1 MNLKSS
7 FMQQLSA
14 LERRLA
20 DKSKQA
26 LSNDWDANFGSLEGE
41 DLLLRNTYLNG
52 QMGPLAEFH
61 SGMHDRHMP
70 RRLWWLDQDSHD
82 KNRLEKPAGADRH
95 NIVSQASELKG
106 ILRRKPR
113 AMPRQTS
120 AGAGPT
126 PGALAGPGAPP
137 GAEGSNGGYR
147 GPEVP
152 TVWADEGEAHHRP
165 HGMPGSS
172 SMGQL
177 EASRGSGSPMPGPG
191 RDVRDVRDGRESRE
205 IPYRK
210 GPTTGIRDSLTGP
223 MGRRSESPVPEERR
237 ASSNDPPPRGSSR
250 RNESPQLRGDPTR
263 GRYPSVSQSSGY
275 QSSGPQSFGLFGR
288 TPTPGVGSQR
298 GMGAFRG
305 GGPVRAKA
313 DLLGDSTRPPGRAR
327 PSTAPS
333 TPTRSG
339 SMRRPASPGAQ
350 MRSGSSS
357 RPPSP
362 NSRSQSGP
370 PMTIPTRHVP
380 GHSYP
385 TSSPFD
391 RSTAQRSM
399 SSHLRRAPSPTPAFN
414 ASARNSSPK
423 PRWRS

>member
-1 MNLKSS
+1 M
-7 FMQQLSA
+7 A
-14 LERRLA
+14 
-20 DKSKQA
+20 
-26 LSNDWDANFGSLEGE
+26 
-41 DLLLRNTYLNG
+41 
-52 QMGPLAEFH
+52 
-61 SGMHDRHMP
+61 
-70 RRLWWLDQDSHD
+70 
-82 KNRLEKPAGADRH
+82 
-95 NIVSQASELKG
+95 
-106 ILRRKPR
+106 
-113 AMPRQTS
+113 
-120 AGAGPT
+120 
-126 PGALAGPGAPP
+126 
-137 GAEGSNGGYR
+137 
-147 GPEVP
+147 
-152 TVWADEGEAHHRP
+152 WADEGEAQRA

-177 EASRGSGSPMPGPG
+177 EASRGSGSPMPCPG
-191 RDVRDVRDGRESRE
+191 RDLRDLRDLRESRDGRESRE
-205 IPYRK
+205 IPGRK

-237 ASSNDPPPRGSSR
+237 ASSSDPPPRGSSR
-250 RNESPQLRGDPTR
+250 RNESPQLRGDPAR
-263 GRYPSVSQSSGY
+263 GRYPNVSQSGY

-305 GGPVRAKA
+305 GPVRAKA
-313 DLLGDSTRPPGRAR
+313 DLLGDSTRPTGRAR

-350 MRSGSSS
+350 IRSGSSS

-370 PMTIPTRHVP
+370 PMTIPTRHAP

-385 TSSPFD
+385 TGSPFD

-414 ASARNSSPK
+414 ASRNSSPK